1 MAAEKEVAKIEIEV
15 EGNIEKKRELDNDN
29 QFQYQDFFNFEDKR
43 DWSANGLKPETCVST
58 SHTDYIVFSMYRKN
72 HNQCSGKKMGTYRTD
87 IGSFIKAY
95 VRHMEKMKNMYGIEY
110 EEPDDDALMYLNCQ
124 AAYNNNRLFYLKIGC
139 KQGYGSGFQLHAYTD
154 STCTT
159 KATQAY
165 YNQDIDL
172 QNLNVGFGRCNSCEK
187 QTYGYNNNGNNN
199 NGNNNNYY
207 YGYNNNN
214 NNNNGNN
221 NNNYGYNSQYS
232 HKSPLCSAAF
242 HYRKSCFIGCR
253 IAARKAESSNAYSYN
268 YNRNNGGG
276 NNNMN
281 NSNYNAYGGYDDGFS
296 SVGVVALWVLSV
308 TGALFLFKGLSQRR
322 KLSKSTLASEEAGVR
337 SVGLNMAWIPCILIS
352 LAILLITFI
361 LLEMKILTWFLI
373 VALNIAFLAYW
384 IHTIK
389 KARNEEN
396 ENGYVSSDK
405 VHVNNGNGPDTTSI
419 STKRTVSS
427 KMIYA

>member
-1 MAAEKEVAKIEIEV
+1 MVADKEVAKIEVEV
-15 EGNIEKKRELDNDN
+15 EGNIEKERELNNNNN
-29 QFQYQDFFNFEDKR
+29 QQYIYQDFFNFEDKR
-43 DWSANGLKPETCVST
+43 DWSENALMPETCVST

-72 HNQCSGKKMGTYRTD
+72 HNQCTGWKMGTYRAD
-87 IGSFIKAY
+87 IGSFVKAY
-95 VRHMEKMKNMYGIEY
+95 VRHKQKLKNMYGIEY
-110 EEPDDDALMYLNCQ
+110 EEPNEDSLMYLNCQ

-139 KQGYGSGFQLHAYTD
+139 RQGYGNGFQLHAYTD
-154 STCTT
+154 SSCTT

-172 QNLNVGFGRCNSCEK
+172 QNLNVGFGRCNNCEK
-187 QTYGYNNNGNNN
+187 PAYGYNNNGNNN
-199 NGNNNNYY
+199 NNY

-214 NNNNGNN
+214 NNRNNY
-221 NNNYGYNSQYS
+221 YGYNSLYS

-276 NNNMN
+276 NNNMYN
-281 NSNYNAYGGYDDGFS
+281 NNYNAYSSYDDGFS
-296 SVGVVALWVLSV
+296 SAGVVALWVLSL

-322 KLSKSTLASEEAGVR
+322 KLSKSTLALEEAGVR

-352 LAILLITFI
+352 LVVLLITFI
-361 LLEMKILTWFLI
+361 LLEMKVLTWFLI

-384 IHTIK
+384 IHTMK
-389 KARNEEN
+389 KARSEEN
-396 ENGYVSSDK
+396 ENGYVNSDK
-405 VHVNNGNGPDTTSI
+405 VHVNNGNGPDASSI
-419 STKRTVSS
+419 STKRSVSS